1 LFVHTFTLGQS
12 TDHPSEVRVAFAAS
26 DDGCLVRFRH
36 GGWNERNVQ
45 YRAKYTDWP
54 LILERFA
61 ALAEATG

>member
-1 LFVHTFTLGQS
+1 MS
-12 TDHPSEVRVAFAAS
+12 SEPIT
-26 DDGCLVRFRH
+26 H
-36 GGWNERNVQ
+36 E